1 MNEWTTPAD
10 IESKLRR
17 RWVSG
22 ALLRAYALREPFDA
36 VDVPLRGPT
45 AADLADRFD
54 EARRWAAALER
65 ASGDGQRFRVVT
77 RSVGGRHLGRT
88 EIPSRAVVESFEQAW
103 RVLGIRGGAAGSEL
117 AIFDGLLAASR
128 HVPAVRDWV
137 LAHPIRALERADDWN
152 AILAARDWLEWNR
165 GSGLYLR
172 QVDAPGVDTK
182 LFERHRSVLAEM
194 LNVPSS
200 AAGFTNALGFAL
212 KPSLIRMRFDPGL
225 FGMPAGITEAE
236 FRLDELLG
244 FEPDISWA
252 IIVENEISYLS
263 APVPPRGVVLYGKGY
278 DASQPASLDWLRGA
292 AVQGNA
298 LYWGDIDTHGFA
310 ILDRVRAHLPNVR
323 SVLMDRE
330 TLLKHRS
337 RWGSEPTPTNTALPR
352 LTDDESDL
360 YADLVTDRHGRGVRL
375 EQERVDWSWVETRL
389 AATK

>member
-1 MNEWTTPAD
+1 
-10 IESKLRR
+10 
-17 RWVSG
+17 
-22 ALLRAYALREPFDA
+22 
-36 VDVPLRGPT
+36 
-45 AADLADRFD
+45 
-54 EARRWAAALER
+54 
-65 ASGDGQRFRVVT
+65 
-77 RSVGGRHLGRT
+77 
-88 EIPSRAVVESFEQAW
+88 
-103 RVLGIRGGAAGSEL
+103 
-117 AIFDGLLAASR
+117 
-128 HVPAVRDWV
+128 
-137 LAHPIRALERADDWN
+137 
-152 AILAARDWLEWNR
+152 
-165 GSGLYLR
+165 
-172 QVDAPGVDTK
+172 
-182 LFERHRSVLAEM
+182 M

>member
-137 LAHPIRALERADDWN
+137 LAHPIRALERATTGTRSSPR
-152 AILAARDWLEWNR
+152 AT
-165 GSGLYLR
+165 GSSGTA
-172 QVDAPGVDTK
+172 VPACICGK
-182 LFERHRSVLAEM
+182 LMRPESIRSC
-194 LNVPSS
+194 SS
-200 AAGFTNALGFAL
+200 ATAV
-212 KPSLIRMRFDPGL
+212 SLRRC
-225 FGMPAGITEAE
+225 
-236 FRLDELLG
+236 
-244 FEPDISWA
+244 
-252 IIVENEISYLS
+252 
-263 APVPPRGVVLYGKGY
+263 
-278 DASQPASLDWLRGA
+278 
-292 AVQGNA
+292 
-298 LYWGDIDTHGFA
+298 
-310 ILDRVRAHLPNVR
+310 
-323 SVLMDRE
+323 
-330 TLLKHRS
+330 
-337 RWGSEPTPTNTALPR
+337 
-352 LTDDESDL
+352 
-360 YADLVTDRHGRGVRL
+360 
-375 EQERVDWSWVETRL
+375 
-389 AATK
+389 